1 MTRSFI
7 YCKWVLSH
15 VGAYYDMNIV
25 EKVIAHLGDAV
36 IDTTD
41 KKTIKQFKNK
51 VSNKI
56 FSICFQ
62 VNWQNDDLLS
72 YGHLI
77 TLLQYE
83 DSVIFSWLFCSVV
96 CIMLLLVFYWYLPG
110 SLSVLL
116 FNLKLNMIW

>member
-1 MTRSFI
+1 
-7 YCKWVLSH
+7 LSH

-62 VNWQNDDLLS
+62 VN
-72 YGHLI
+72 
-77 TLLQYE
+77 
-83 DSVIFSWLFCSVV
+83 
-96 CIMLLLVFYWYLPG
+96 
-110 SLSVLL
+110 
-116 FNLKLNMIW
+116 